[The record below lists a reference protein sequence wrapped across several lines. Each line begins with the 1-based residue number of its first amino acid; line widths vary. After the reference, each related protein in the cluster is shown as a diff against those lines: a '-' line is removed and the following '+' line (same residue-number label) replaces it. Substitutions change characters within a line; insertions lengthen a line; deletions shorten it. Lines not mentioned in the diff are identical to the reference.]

1 MKRTLL
7 IVDDDLS
14 ILKLLN
20 FILSKEYDIVVKNN
34 GIEAFG
40 WLEDGNMP
48 KLIISDLQMPYF
60 DGQSFLKNV
69 KISGFYRDIPVI
81 MLSAA
86 HDLDEQVAN
95 MPFKVD
101 AYMHKPFNPTSL
113 KTAINQALQVYDEQD
128 SNWLERKF

>member
-1 MKRTLL
+1 MKKKLL

-48 KLIISDLQMPYF
+48 QLIISDLQMPYF
-60 DGQSFLKNV
+60 DGQSFIKNV
-69 KISGFYRDIPVI
+69 KVSGYYRNTPVI
-81 MLSAA
+81 LLSAA
-86 HDLDEQVAN
+86 YDLDEQVAN

-101 AYMHKPFNPTSL
+101 AYIHKPFNPTTL
-113 KTAINQALQVYDEQD
+113 KSAINKALEIYDESD
-128 SNWLERKF
+128 GN

>member
-1 MKRTLL
+1 MKKTLL

-20 FILSKEYDIVVKNN
+20 FILSKEYEIVVKNN

-60 DGQSFLKNV
+60 DGQSFIKNV

-81 MLSAA
+81 VLSAA
-86 HDLDEQVAN
+86 YDLEEQVAN
-95 MPFKVD
+95 MPFKLD
-101 AYMHKPFNPTSL
+101 AYIHKPFNPNTL
-113 KTAINQALQVYDEQD
+113 KTAINQALEVYDASD
-128 SNWLERKF
+128 NN

>member
-1 MKRTLL
+1 MKKTLL

-20 FILSKEYDIVVKNN
+20 FILSKDYEIVVKNN
-34 GIEAFG
+34 GIEAFS
-40 WLEDGNMP
+40 WLENGNLP
-48 KLIISDLQMPYF
+48 ELIISDLQMPYF

-101 AYMHKPFNPTSL
+101 AYMHKPFNPTEL
-113 KTAINQALQVYDEQD
+113 KNAIIKALNVYDTAN
-128 SNWLERKF
+128 SN

>member
-1 MKRTLL
+1 MKKTLL

-20 FILSKEYDIVVKNN
+20 FILSKDYEIVVKNN
-34 GIEAFG
+34 GIDAFS

-113 KTAINQALQVYDEQD
+113 KTAINQALQVYDQQD
-128 SNWLERKF
+128 SN